1 MKERLAQRCPVCFR
15 ATDTSICGECA
26 SLLADVVPEGIEL
39 MPLPDDC
46 VSAELA
52 GKIRRLIMPHEPF
65 HDWDHQDGEPAA
77 GAGERW
83 VCKNCNL
90 TISMP
95 PEDPEWRL
103 ETGANACGARQVKIV
118 MEC

>member
-52 GKIRRLIMPHEPF
+52 GKIRRLIMI
-65 HDWDHQDGEPAA
+65 GTIRTASLRPALA
-77 GAGERW
+77 SVG
-83 VCKNCNL
+83 
-90 TISMP
+90 S
-95 PEDPEWRL
+95 
-103 ETGANACGARQVKIV
+103 ARTAI
-118 MEC
+118 